1 MVYISGAFGS
11 ADYVYH
17 SRPTLPAKVIF
28 SVRLIPFCFFSTMGF
43 FLCTHHLHAS
53 IPQGLLLA
61 YCSFHYWYSSWVNL
75 STLRILISTLRILTT
90 TYMLMLSNSIS
101 KSDFFSQRQTRN
113 FITCRTP
120 SLGYSSCISDLNFQ
134 KLSSTSLTSIC
145 YFPCSLPSDPKLW
158 NAGLDFPL
166 FLTLVI

>member
-1 MVYISGAFGS
+1 MTTSCAFRLFCTSCNLASALIKATSVLLIKQSNGHFLIFVLVYISGAFGS

-101 KSDFFSQRQTRN
+101 KSDFFSQRQT
-113 FITCRTP
+113 
-120 SLGYSSCISDLNFQ
+120 Q
-134 KLSSTSLTSIC
+134 
-145 YFPCSLPSDPKLW
+145 
-158 NAGLDFPL
+158 
-166 FLTLVI
+166 